1 MIMFLCI
8 YGVVIEPYFLN
19 YTCKWPMAYDLPY
32 CQIKS

>member
-1 MIMFLCI
+1 MIMCLCI

-19 YTCKWPMAYDLPY
+19 YTCKWPVAYDLPY